1 MKTQTFKE
9 YVSKKLRHV
18 FRYEKI
24 TKSKKVSAN
33 QTPNQTQKIQVEKLM
48 EAVGA
53 GPARKSEVDQQDIA
67 RLDAIRAEEEDE
79 ELEIDDSDSVQARVH

>member
-1 MKTQTFKE
+1 MQTQTFKE
-9 YVSKKLRHV
+9 YISKKLRHV

-33 QTPNQTQKIQVEKLM
+33 QTPKIEVGKLM

-79 ELEIDDSDSVQARVH
+79 ELDIDDSDSVQARVH

>member
-1 MKTQTFKE
+1 M
-9 YVSKKLRHV
+9 KKLRHV

-24 TKSKKVSAN
+24 AKNKKS
-33 QTPNQTQKIQVEKLM
+33 TQHHAKPKMEVGKLM

-53 GPARKSEVDQQDIA
+53 GPARKSEVDQLDVA

-79 ELEIDDSDSVQARVH
+79 EFDIDDSDSVQAKVCQFILSKNGLLSN